1 MDDIEV
7 NVDFIINNPALQA
20 AAEQAEALITGV
32 GVTAE
37 ETAIAANAAM
47 AQIMPIADMR
57 KKVDEL
63 RRIVSTSTDVNVIR
77 DSNSRIQELESN
89 IARLSNVGR
98 EGFDSMGNAI
108 ERNRSFLGKLWGS
121 LGTIAN
127 ILPGL
132 GIAGLLGF
140 ALDPII
146 AYLSKLD
153 LFKEKLNEVEKT
165 NKSLGESLASGGDY
179 AKAVISISSL
189 RINLDLA
196 RQKMYDKT
204 KVVDEYNKSVGAVA
218 GQVKSLDEVEQGLT
232 KNADSYIKMTLFK
245 AAANK
250 ALEEA
255 SSKVIA
261 IEKERLKKD
270 SEEVGAGNKIL
281 NALTAGDYK
290 NQKLY
295 EKSYKEIATKNRKAA
310 IDALETEKQSL
321 ESIAKGLQEK
331 AASEAAKMGGVLG
344 LDKSA
349 KTKNTASNKAVD
361 AAESLQRRVLEIT
374 EEYSRKSKTKDEEEL
389 QALRDKFAKI
399 ADEVLKFNRNPKNKI
414 KVDGSGL
421 EAVRES
427 AITDLKYRQDTEKLK
442 VNLEEQKRMYAEYEA
457 YKKDFGEERAKERFA
472 NELDLNKT
480 FTQSLESQLAELNG
494 KATLT
499 GAETER
505 KKALEKL
512 LADARLQELKQNDE
526 NFKSALETAKTY
538 SDKLLEIEKDFQK
551 KKASLQANK
560 SDSPERIA
568 ELERQ
573 KAQAIEAAK
582 DEALQKTAIYKQL
595 AVDTLEMT
603 RTQVQAQI
611 KIIDELLKQQNVP
624 SEIRDKLYAE
634 LSRLK
639 VVLNIGVDEA
649 NLQALQERYQALI
662 AELSMK
668 DSEGKSI
675 ISDAER
681 KRILA
686 AIAEIRSKIK
696 GIDVNADGKAT
707 WADKL
712 AKNFEYLKGTSTE
725 IANGLSKDLGDLAG
739 SFGQLSNS
747 VGGMNTQLGTT
758 LNQLGNLIDAGAKA
772 AKSFAS
778 FSAGDFIGG
787 FTSAIGAVTS
797 IIGLIQSINT
807 TVNKQIEDFYYNAIK
822 GEQEYQD
829 LLKQRSLEL
838 VRENKTTLDGLTAE
852 LNLRR
857 QNLADY
863 ATETADILQ
872 KVASMSYK
880 IRWID
885 TDGLN
890 NIWGLWK
897 SGFWEKG
904 SLAGKTV
911 EELSLLLKQGALD
924 DDAKALVERLVEL
937 EQKGF
942 DATQVMKDLAK
953 QVAELFTGTT
963 ASSLTDSLVQLF
975 EQGKTSAQDFAD
987 FFEKAMSD
995 AALSIF
1001 KNKILAEAMNK
1012 FYADFSNAVAD
1023 GGLSKDEISSLN
1035 TLFSS
1040 LMSNATQ
1047 EFDMLKQATGL
1058 SSLGTSSSSAGST
1071 SAVGT
1076 IARSIT
1082 EQTGS
1087 ELVGLGR
1094 SMYDTTKRGV
1104 VIQENSLSVLREN
1117 LLVQYAIQA
1126 NTANTVTELKSAVT
1140 ELKAINSNTK
1150 PNSSAYDRGF

>member
-1 MDDIEV
+1 MDSNLEI
-7 NVDFIINNPALQA
+7 NVDFLINNPELIVETEKAKA
-20 AAEQAEALITGV
+20 TITGV
-32 GVTAE
+32 NTSIEDLNRKLADARKVSASATDFAVLKQS
-37 ETAIAANAAM
+37 NA
-47 AQIMPIADMR
+47 
-57 KKVDEL
+57 KV
-63 RRIVSTSTDVNVIR
+63 
-77 DSNSRIQELESN
+77 QELESS
-89 IARLSNVGR
+89 ISKMSNVGKT
-98 EGFDSMGNAI
+98 GFDAMGNAI
-108 ERNRSFLGKLWGS
+108 QNNGNFLGKAVAMLYRVG
-121 LGTIAN
+121 N
-127 ILPGL
+127 ILPGI
-132 GIAGLLGF
+132 GVAGLLAF
-140 ALDPII
+140 AIDPIVS
-146 AYLSKLD
+146 YLSKLD
-153 LFKEKLNEVEKT
+153 MFKEKLTDVEKAAVSMQ
-165 NKSLGESLASGGDY
+165 KSLEGGGEY
-179 AKAVISISSL
+179 AKAVTAITSL
-189 RINLDLA
+189 RVNLDLVKNGLYL
-196 RQKMYDKT
+196 QT
-204 KVVDEYNKSVGAVA
+204 KVVEDYNKSIGAVA
-218 GQVKSLDEVEQGLT
+218 GQVKTLDEVEKGLAA
-232 KNADSYIKMTLFK
+232 NAENYVKMTLYK
-245 AAANK
+245 AAAEQVLQEAGKK
-250 ALEEA
+250 AADAAKRRNADVYEDLGVLESTAKWVSDKTKGSKFFAQGQIDYSIRAKERKEAAAKAIEEEA
-255 SSKVIA
+255 KPLETIA
-261 IEKERLKKD
+261 NTFLKK
-270 SEEVGAGNKIL
+270 
-281 NALTAGDYK
+281 
-290 NQKLY
+290 
-295 EKSYKEIATKNRKAA
+295 AA
-310 IDALETEKQSL
+310 DFSQ
-321 ESIAKGLQEK
+321 
-331 AASEAAKMGGVLG
+331 KMGGMLG

-349 KTKNTASNKAVD
+349 KVKTTGADKAVD

-389 QALRDKFAKI
+389 QALRDKFAKV
-399 ADEVLKFNRNPKNKI
+399 ADEVLKFNRNPKHKI
-414 KVDGSGL
+414 KVDGSAL
-421 EAVRES
+421 ETVRES

-442 VNLEEQKRMYAEYEA
+442 VNLEEQKRLYSEYEA

-472 NELDLNKT
+472 KELDLNKT

-551 KKASLQANK
+551 KKASLQTNK

-603 RTQVQAQI
+603 RSQVQAQI
-611 KIIDELLKQQNVP
+611 KIIDEILKQQDVP

-649 NLQALQERYQALI
+649 NLQALQERYRALI

-675 ISDAER
+675 ISESER
-681 KRILA
+681 KRILT

-712 AKNFEYLKGTSTE
+712 AKNFEYLKGSTE
-725 IANGLSKDLGDLAG
+725 EVAKGLQKDLSQIGNAF
-739 SFGQLSNS
+739 STLSNDVGQYNTELASTLKTISQFANIGSSAASS
-747 VGGMNTQLGTT
+747 V
-758 LNQLGNLIDAGAKA
+758 A
-772 AKSFAS
+772 SFAT
-778 FSAGDFIGG
+778 GDIIGG
-787 FTSAIGAVTS
+787 VSSAISAIGGIVSYVSNLDFQYDQFYKNIIEGERKYQEALLARQLIEAKDIPIKYKS
-797 IIGLIQSINT
+797 IASEYSLLTDSLKAY
-807 TVNKQIEDFYYNAIK
+807 NKEYAKLFRDLQEQTYVDYVEKEKAIFITIATH
-822 GEQEYQD
+822 EMMA
-829 LLKQRSLEL
+829 SL
-838 VRENKTTLDGLTAE
+838 R
-852 LNLRR
+852 
-857 QNLADY
+857 
-863 ATETADILQ
+863 
-872 KVASMSYK
+872 
-880 IRWID
+880 
-885 TDGLN
+885 
-890 NIWGLWK
+890 
-897 SGFWEKG
+897 
-904 SLAGKTV
+904 GKTF
-911 EELSLLLKQGALD
+911 EEMKQLLSEDRLRGKT
-924 DDAKALVERLVEL
+924 KEMVERLVEL
-937 EQKGF
+937 EQKGY
-942 DATQVMKDLAK
+942 DAQKALNELSK
-953 QVAELFTGTT
+953 QLAELFTGTT
-963 ASSLTDSLVQLF
+963 ADTLTNSLVQLF
-975 EQGKTSAQDFAD
+975 EQGKTSVQDFAD
-987 FFEKAMSD
+987 FFEKAMND

-1001 KNKILAEAMNK
+1001 KNKILSEAMNT
-1012 FYADFSNAVAD
+1012 FYDQFSASVMD

-1040 LMSNATQ
+1040 LMTNATQ

-1058 SSLGTSSSSAGST
+1058 SSLGTSSSSAGSA

-1104 VIQENSLSVLREN
+1104 FIQENSLSVLRES